1 MTRTGGR
8 KKTKFEIEILYSLRP
23 CICNG
28 IPMLTVVI
36 GNVSVYLVCTINIGK
51 WPNTNKRRE
60 QKKPTHKVV
69 VVIMAY
75 VQITPPP
82 PPPPTPEEMDTR
94 ASRTV
99 LRPHVAMRNAHIC

>member
-23 CICNG
+23 RICNG

-75 VQITPPP
+75 VQITFNRLHPPLLYK
-82 PPPPTPEEMDTR
+82 EDYG
-94 ASRTV
+94 
-99 LRPHVAMRNAHIC
+99 I